1 MREQHLPDSE
11 IQLQSSTNER
21 LQQHLPFLCHLC
33 SLAACSFPK
42 QLLIPTSV
50 RSSSSSDASAPSWTL
65 LTETLLVV
73 ITHKSNSHSTESWE
87 NVFILLCIWISSWL
101 SRISCDLVCRHKLD
115 TIEFQIAEVWVLWQ
129 HVFIIV
135 QVVTE
140 VPQDCFVDG
149 VQLELQTFGLEN
161 EFLKSLFK
169 IPPKQDC
176 QTVLCTSFLTHY
188 QLATFSF

>member
-1 MREQHLPDSE
+1 MKDCNSICLFCVTCVAWLH
-11 IQLQSSTNER
+11 
-21 LQQHLPFLCHLC
+21 
-33 SLAACSFPK
+33 AASQNNCSFLRQWDPAAP
-42 QLLIPTSV
+42 LT
-50 RSSSSSDASAPSWTL
+50 PSWTL

-87 NVFILLCIWISSWL
+87 NVFILLCIWISMWL

-129 HVFIIV
+129 HVFIIL
-135 QVVTE
+135 QVVTG

-161 EFLKSLFK
+161 EFLKSLF
-169 IPPKQDC
+169 
-176 QTVLCTSFLTHY
+176 
-188 QLATFSF
+188 